1 MYITLS
7 PSHFF
12 SFYFLVS
19 SAVKAH
25 QFFSEESWD
34 TFKQIFNN
42 YMFEASK
49 VLLSVNYFL
58 FGWKLEKACFCKGES
73 LSPFFNNPIRCSIKF
88 L

>member
-1 MYITLS
+1 MYNSITTALL
-7 PSHFF
+7 FL
-12 SFYFLVS
+12 YFVF

-34 TFKQIFNN
+34 TFTQIFNN

-49 VLLSVNYFL
+49 VFP
-58 FGWKLEKACFCKGES
+58 S
-73 LSPFFNNPIRCSIKF
+73 LVDGDFFINCIIWI

>member
-7 PSHFF
+7 LLYCFF
-12 SFYFLVS
+12 FPIVFFFVS

-34 TFKQIFNN
+34 TFTQIFSN

-49 VLLSVNYFL
+49 VFQM
-58 FGWKLEKACFCKGES
+58 FTF
-73 LSPFFNNPIRCSIKF
+73 
-88 L
+88 